1 MRKYLSDMTA
11 AEYRAA
17 IAAGKLKP
25 ASEQKRK
32 ATKRK
37 SLEQAANMDRA
48 GGTGTLLV
56 EVRIPFPGC
65 GDEIHWINPGSPD
78 LIEHWQREAEKQTGA

>member
-1 MRKYLSDMTA
+1 MTS

-37 SLEQAANMDRA
+37 GLEKAAQVERT
-48 GGTGTLLV
+48 GGAGTLLV
-56 EVRIPFPGC
+56 EVRIPFPGI
-65 GDEIHWINPGSPD
+65 GDEVHWINPECSD
-78 LIEHWQREAEKQTGA
+78 LIEAWEEEKKKRT